1 MNDAFTPCLPAH
13 LKPPQHILVD
23 PEVIHSQL
31 TARVLSRLPRTPWS
45 VCRDYQLDL
54 EKHGPDA
61 RILYM
66 KNYKGRFMRFCPGTS
81 SYHCCGYRIIHIGE
95 NCPLHCSYCILQ
107 AYFQDRVLK
116 VWANQQDLFR
126 ELEQHLAGEKK
137 LFRAGTGEF
146 TDSLALEAITGYTGD
161 LVAFLGQYPNVC
173 LELKSKIVDLGW
185 MHRVSDPARVL
196 PAWSVNAPEIIAS
209 QEKGSSSL
217 QERMQA
223 ARECVRQGFRICL
236 HFDPVIHYPGWQKG
250 YARAVEAIFDHV
262 RPGDIAYMSL
272 GSFRFMPELEKILIH
287 NHPGAD
293 YIYNEF
299 ITGLDGKKRLL
310 LPMRLQQFRFI
321 AEKLKKAGM
330 GTNMYFC
337 MESGYVWKD
346 VLGYTPKDLGGLD
359 KHLLRLSFQAKQ
371 PSAPDT

>member
-1 MNDAFTPCLPAH
+1 MNDTREPCLPAH
-13 LKPPQHILVD
+13 LEPPQHILVD
-23 PEVIHSQL
+23 PEVIHSPI
-31 TARVLSRLPRTPWS
+31 TARVLSRLPGIPWS
-45 VCRDYQLDL
+45 VCRNYQEKLQ
-54 EKHGPDA
+54 KHGPGA
-61 RILYM
+61 RILYL

-81 SYHCCGYRIIHIGE
+81 RYHCCGYRIIHIGE
-95 NCPLHCSYCILQ
+95 NCPLNCSYCILQ

-126 ELEQHLAGEKK
+126 ELEEHLADKNR

-161 LVAFLGQYPNVC
+161 LAAFLGQYPNVC

-185 MHRVSDPARVL
+185 MSRVSDPARVL
-196 PAWSVNAPEIIAS
+196 PAWSVNTPEIIAL
-209 QEKGSSSL
+209 QEKGSAGL

-250 YARAVEAIFDHV
+250 YARAVETIFDYV
-262 RPGDIAYMSL
+262 SAGDIAYMSL
-272 GSFRFMPELEKILIH
+272 GSFRFMPELEKILMH

-310 LPMRLQQFRFI
+310 LPLRLKQFRFL
-321 AEKLKKAGM
+321 ARKLKNAGM

-337 MESGYVWKD
+337 MESEHVWQD
-346 VLGYTPKDLGGLD
+346 VLGYTPRDLGGLD
-359 KHLLRLSFQAKQ
+359 NHLLRLSFQADQ
-371 PSAPDT
+371 FSALKA